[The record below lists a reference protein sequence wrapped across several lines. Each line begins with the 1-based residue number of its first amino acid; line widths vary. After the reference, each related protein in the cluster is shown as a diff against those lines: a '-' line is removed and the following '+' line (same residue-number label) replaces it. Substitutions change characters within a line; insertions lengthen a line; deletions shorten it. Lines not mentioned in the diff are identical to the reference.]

1 MSTATLP
8 DAARLNVALFT
19 LAENFSQQPKM
30 RFGKSTNLAGEEVDA
45 LILEGVPVF
54 RSGTFRDSMG
64 FQHTWE
70 PLHMDQMVSHY
81 DLLAQRSI
89 FKDVPVRK
97 GHGALFGDPID
108 GLIGWHKAL
117 YAEERVNPVDSTE
130 YRYLL
135 ADYEILDDEAI
146 TKINKKLWRN
156 LSAEVGTFLTNNET
170 EFWPVYQGVAY
181 VDIPAVEGL
190 SSFSKHAGVGTKF
203 SVFMPNIEKEA
214 PVGTENNPPPVVNPP
229 QVQPPAQPPA
239 PQMDAAM
246 FARANFT
253 FTIGGRQTQ
262 DFAAVQAHITVLET
276 AASEAQTANRQAFIK
291 GLAEG
296 DAPKIFAAQIPQIEL
311 YALKL
316 DDEGW
321 KAFTESWGATP
332 AIPHTSEHGKAEQ
345 TPGATVLGGNPAP
358 GAAPSEEET
367 LAGIVKHNRRG
378 NMPQKVLE
386 TTASFK
392 KLKALNPN
400 HPALTA

>member
-1 MSTATLP
+1 MLADSLP
-8 DAARLNVALFT
+8 
-19 LAENFSQQPKM
+19 QQPKM
-30 RFGKSTNLAGEEVDA
+30 RFAKSTNAAGEPVDA

-70 PLHMDQMVSHY
+70 PLHMDQMVSHF

-108 GLIGWHKAL
+108 NLIGWHKAL
-117 YAEERVNPVDSTE
+117 YAEERVNPVDATE

-135 ADYEILDDEAI
+135 ADYEILDDDAI
-146 TKINKKLWRN
+146 QRISKKLWRN
-156 LSAEVGTFLTNNET
+156 VSAEVGTFLTNNET

-190 SSFSKHAGVGTKF
+190 SSFSKHSGVGTKF

-214 PVGTENNPPPVVNPP
+214 PVGTENNPPVVTPP

-239 PQMDAAM
+239 VPQMDAAM

-253 FTIGGRQTQ
+253 FTIGGRQTN
-262 DFAAVQAHITVLET
+262 DFSAVQAHINTLE
-276 AASEAQTANRQAFIK
+276 AAATEAQEANRRAFIK

-316 DDEGW
+316 DEEGW
-321 KAFTESWGATP
+321 KAFEQSWGATP
-332 AIPHTSEHGKAEQ
+332 ALPHTANHGMPEQ
-345 TPGATVLGGNPAP
+345 TPGASVPGGNPPAP
-358 GAAPSEEET
+358 ATGDQLSEEER
-367 LAGIVKHNRRG
+367 LVAIIKHNRRG
-378 NMPQKVLE
+378 NMPAKVLQE
-386 TTASFK
+386 TSSYRR
-392 KLKALNPN
+392 LKEINPQ